1 MDNTIGNKLKSLREN
16 KKLTL
21 DEVAKKLA
29 HRGKRY
35 SNMRMASSPIYLLTK

>member
-21 DEVAKKLA
+21 DEVAKKNWYVA
-29 HRGKRY
+29 A
-35 SNMRMASSPIYLLTK
+35 NAIQI